1 MKPKIMCIGM
11 CGIDVLIKGADLK
24 TPFIKE
30 GKPVESVDFSVG
42 GDAANE
48 AVTLSSLGSDTMLVS
63 GIGRDDTG
71 KLIKTIL
78 ESANVR
84 TNRLVYDEKNK
95 SSINV
100 VVIGEDGQ
108 RNFLSPPDTEAW
120 KFEMPLED
128 LKDVSI
134 ISLGSLMI
142 PPFDEC
148 ENICRIV
155 KAAKNNGAC
164 VCADVIAGEHRKS
177 LDEIK
182 EALFYIDYFFPNDYE
197 AELLTGKKDV
207 EEMADEFLK
216 YGIKNVIIKIG
227 KNGCFVKN
235 KERAFRMSA
244 YSVDAVDTTGAGDN
258 FAAGFIHALSEG
270 KSLEECCKFAAAVA
284 AIAVQKVGANG
295 AVKSKEQVLSFM
307 ESHKLRGECE

>member
-148 ENICRIV
+148 ENIC
-155 KAAKNNGAC
+155 
-164 VCADVIAGEHRKS
+164 
-177 LDEIK
+177 
-182 EALFYIDYFFPNDYE
+182 
-197 AELLTGKKDV
+197 
-207 EEMADEFLK
+207 
-216 YGIKNVIIKIG
+216 
-227 KNGCFVKN
+227 
-235 KERAFRMSA
+235 
-244 YSVDAVDTTGAGDN
+244 
-258 FAAGFIHALSEG
+258 
-270 KSLEECCKFAAAVA
+270 
-284 AIAVQKVGANG
+284 
-295 AVKSKEQVLSFM
+295 
-307 ESHKLRGECE
+307 